1 MPPVAS
7 LLILFHL
14 QLTFMGLPTLTLLG
28 LLSLEAVALAVAEVI
43 HQILLIFLCLTLTGK
58 YINVDDR

>member
-1 MPPVAS
+1 
-7 LLILFHL
+7 
-14 QLTFMGLPTLTLLG
+14 MGLSTLTLLG

-58 YINVDDR
+58 YINADDR